1 MSLPVIIRP
10 ASPEDAEAL
19 LSIYAPYVK
28 HTAITFEYEVP
39 SAEEFRK
46 RIAHT
51 LQHYPYLVAERGINS
66 SAPGSKDEGNC
77 SACTEIAGYA
87 YAGPLHARAA
97 YAWSVETSIY
107 ISQDVRSSGVGS
119 LLYQKLE
126 EYLTAQHICNV
137 CACITYPN
145 PPSIAFHE
153 KHGYKTV
160 AHFHASGFKQG
171 EWHDM
176 IWMEKTLC
184 PHTVPPL
191 PFIPFPE
198 L

>member
-1 MSLPVIIRP
+1 MLTHPLLK
-10 ASPEDAEAL
+10 AAL
-19 LSIYAPYVK
+19 LMTGLWRLP
-28 HTAITFEYEVP
+28 
-39 SAEEFRK
+39 
-46 RIAHT
+46 
-51 LQHYPYLVAERGINS
+51 
-66 SAPGSKDEGNC
+66 
-77 SACTEIAGYA
+77 
-87 YAGPLHARAA
+87 
-97 YAWSVETSIY
+97 
-107 ISQDVRSSGVGS
+107 SSGVGS
-119 LLYQKLE
+119 LLYEKLE

-160 AHFHASGFKQG
+160 AHFHASGYKQDA
-171 EWHDM
+171 WHDM

-184 PHTVPPL
+184 PHTIPPR

>member
-39 SAEEFRK
+39 SVEEFRK

-77 SACTEIAGYA
+77 SACTEIAA
-87 YAGPLHARAA
+87 TP
-97 YAWSVETSIY
+97 T
-107 ISQDVRSSGVGS
+107 QDRSTPGQPMPG
-119 LLYQKLE
+119 LWKL
-126 EYLTAQHICNV
+126 
-137 CACITYPN
+137 
-145 PPSIAFHE
+145 PS
-153 KHGYKTV
+153 
-160 AHFHASGFKQG
+160 
-171 EWHDM
+171 M
-176 IWMEKTLC
+176 
-184 PHTVPPL
+184 
-191 PFIPFPE
+191 
-198 L
+198 

>member
-1 MSLPVIIRP
+1 MKEFAERIR
-10 ASPEDAEAL
+10 
-19 LSIYAPYVK
+19 
-28 HTAITFEYEVP
+28 
-39 SAEEFRK
+39 
-46 RIAHT
+46 HT
-51 LQHYPYLVAERGINS
+51 LARYPYLVAEKSGI
-66 SAPGSKDEGNC
+66 P
-77 SACTEIAGYA
+77 IGYA
-87 YAGPLHARAA
+87 YASAFKGRAA
-97 YAWSVETSIY
+97 YNWSVETSIY
-107 ISQDVRSSGVGS
+107 ISQDVRSSGVGC